1 MRKNDKPLILVAED
15 DTITRMKLV
24 RFLERELG
32 ATVLSAQ
39 NGDEA
44 WGVYQENPE
53 IQFVISDWVMPNGTG
68 VDLCD
73 PALDLLEKLSV
84 ARHNYKKNS
93 VPGVSAA
100 GKNVSTLLQPAREH
114 R

>member
-68 VDLCD
+68 VDLCERIRGAEGRRYTYFILLSGRND
-73 PALDLLEKLSV
+73 REDLL
-84 ARHNYKKNS
+84 
-93 VPGVSAA
+93 
-100 GKNVSTLLQPAREH
+100 T
-114 R
+114 